1 MLCQFGLN
9 TYSENGSHDQR
20 IACLKTT
27 SKFFSFFP
35 VAHLIWP
42 LMSPKRKKKSGAS
55 EFFLFLVPL
64 FLTPASS
71 VACCAVSFWGGSELR
86 SGFCCNLADKL
97 AEVYSSQR
105 VWLALSIVV
114 TVII

>member
-1 MLCQFGLN
+1 MIKGLL
-9 TYSENGSHDQR
+9 
-20 IACLKTT
+20 ALKPLAN
-27 SKFFSFFP
+27 FLVFFP

-86 SGFCCNLADKL
+86 SGFCCNLAVKL